1 MSRIALV
8 GNLAVD
14 RVAGG
19 PPRPGGGVYWAA
31 RAAAHVGADAVVVTR
46 CAPGDRDVAL
56 APLEAFGLPV
66 ISVDAAE
73 TTAFSFHYEGDHRVM
88 NVDAVG
94 DDWTTS
100 DLSGWAAPALA
111 DAEWVLVAGLLR
123 SHFPTETVEALAR
136 DGRRLLLDAQ
146 GSLRRAETGPL
157 QRDDEFDR
165 STFAHLAVL
174 KVNEEEGRVLA
185 GSLETEPLRALGV
198 GEVILTLGSQG
209 ARVIDGDTVAD
220 IPPFPT
226 RGEVDPTGAGDSFS
240 VVYLDGRARG
250 LDPVAAAR
258 RASETVADL
267 ISRG

>member
-1 MSRIALV
+1 VSRIALV
-8 GNLAVD
+8 GNLTVD

-157 QRDDEFDR
+157 RRDDEFDR
-165 STFAHLAVL
+165 STFVHLAVL

-198 GEVILTLGSQG
+198 GEVLLTLGSQG

-220 IPPFPT
+220 IPPSPT
-226 RGEVDPTGAGDSFS
+226 RGDVDPTGAGDSFS

>member
-1 MSRIALV
+1 M
-8 GNLAVD
+8 
-14 RVAGG
+14 
-19 PPRPGGGVYWAA
+19 YWGA

-46 CAPGDRDVAL
+46 CAAADRDVAL
-56 APLEAFGLPV
+56 APLEALGLPV
-66 ISVDAAE
+66 TCVDATE

-94 DDWTTS
+94 DDWSTS
-100 DLSGWAAPALA
+100 ELAGWAAAALA
-111 DAEWVLVAGLLR
+111 DAEWIQIAGLLR

-136 DGRRLLLDAQ
+136 DGHRLLLDAQ

-157 QRDDEFDR
+157 QRDDEVDR
-165 STFAHLAVL
+165 STFEHLAVL
-174 KVNEEEGRVLA
+174 KVNEEEGEILA
-185 GSLETEPLRALGV
+185 GSLETEPLRALGAA
-198 GEVILTLGSQG
+198 EMLLTLGSQG
-209 ARVIDGDTVAD
+209 ARVIAGDTVAD

>member
-1 MSRIALV
+1 VSRIALV
-8 GNLAVD
+8 GNLTVD

-94 DDWTTS
+94 DDWSTE
-100 DLSGWAAPALA
+100 DIDGWAAPALA

-123 SHFPTETVEALAR
+123 SHFRTETIEALAR
-136 DGRRLLLDAQ
+136 DGHRLLLDAQ

-157 QRDDEFDR
+157 QRDDEIDR
-165 STFAHLAVL
+165 STFAHLTVL

-185 GSLETEPLRALGV
+185 GSLEIEPLRALGV
-198 GEVILTLGSQG
+198 GEVILTLGSKG

-220 IPPFPT
+220 IPPSPT
-226 RGEVDPTGAGDSFS
+226 RGAVDPTGAGDSFS

-250 LDPVAAAR
+250 LNPVDAAR